1 MRLDRRP
8 LLDTRGDAALYVERL
23 ADRRTRSSLDLGL
36 NVLVHG
42 SHGSGRTSLGRHLQW
57 LARQPGEDGS
67 PTRTVHRVS
76 AASAT
81 SAGELL
87 GWLLTAAAG
96 PGNAGESDA
105 LDMVEMLRQVIHEGG
120 GRPLFVLDDVPP
132 ALGRA
137 LFGAL
142 RDEVWTV
149 EASWLVT
156 CLTSDVG
163 ALLLPPVDAFF
174 EVVIPLADSDP
185 GFYLE
190 MVSRRLDGEPVS
202 FSMEG
207 SEWNDLFDMAGNHP
221 RKLLDLVRAVVVDG
235 ESMQHLLIRSDRL
248 DHLQHSLG
256 PQLFALME
264 ELDTYGPAGPS
275 EEYLQRR
282 MGLSRPRL
290 AKLLHDLRDRG
301 LVEET
306 TAPSDGPGR
315 PRVLYRTRPIS
326 VESDAERA
334 S

>member
-8 LLDTRGDAALYVERL
+8 LLDTRGDAALYVPRS
-23 ADRRTRSSLDLGL
+23 ADRRTESSLGLGL

-42 SHGSGRTSLGRHLQW
+42 SHGSGRTSLGRHVQW
-57 LARQPGEDGS
+57 LARQPAEDGGS
-67 PTRTVHRVS
+67 TRVVHRLS
-76 AASAT
+76 AASVT
-81 SAGELL
+81 SAEELL
-87 GWLLTAAAG
+87 GRLLTAVEG
-96 PGNAGESDA
+96 PGNTGESDA
-105 LDMVEMLRQVIHEGG
+105 LDMVEKLRKAVHEGG
-120 GRPLFVLDDVPP
+120 RHPLFVLDDVTS

-137 LFGAL
+137 LFGVL
-142 RDEVWTV
+142 RDEVWAI

-156 CLTSDVG
+156 CLTSDVD

-174 EVVIPLADSDP
+174 EVVIPLADSDR
-185 GFYLE
+185 GFYLD
-190 MVSRRLDGEPVS
+190 MVRRRLDGEPVP
-202 FSMEG
+202 FGMDE
-207 SEWNDLFDMAGNHP
+207 SEWNALFDIAGNRP

-235 ESMQHLLIRSDRL
+235 EDVQHLLSRSDRL

-256 PQLFALME
+256 PQLFALLE

-275 EEYLQRR
+275 EEYLQAR

-290 AKLLHDLRDRG
+290 AKLFHELRDRG

-326 VESDAERA
+326 AGSDVEHVS
-334 S
+334 

>member
-57 LARQPGEDGS
+57 LARQPAEGGES
-67 PTRTVHRVS
+67 TRTVHRLS
-76 AASAT
+76 AASVT
-81 SAGELL
+81 SAEELL
-87 GWLLTAAAG
+87 GRLLTAVTG

-105 LDMVEMLRQVIHEGG
+105 LDMVEMLRQAAHEGG
-120 GRPLFVLDDVPP
+120 GRPLFVLDDVTT

-142 RDEVWTV
+142 RDEVWAV
-149 EASWLVT
+149 EASWLVM
-156 CLTSDVG
+156 CLTSDVD
-163 ALLLPPVDAFF
+163 ALLMPPVDAFF
-174 EVVIPLADSDP
+174 EVVIPLADSGR
-185 GFYLE
+185 GFYLD
-190 MVSRRLDGEPVS
+190 MVSRRLDGESVP

-207 SEWNDLFDMAGNHP
+207 SEWNALVDMAGNHP
-221 RKLLDLVRAVVVDG
+221 RRLLDLVRAVVVDG
-235 ESMQHLLIRSDRL
+235 ESVQHLLIRSDRL
-248 DHLQHSLG
+248 DHLQHSLD
-256 PQLFALME
+256 PQLFALLE

-275 EEYLQRR
+275 EEYLQQR

-315 PRVLYRTRPIS
+315 PRVLYRTLPVPAEPD
-326 VESDAERA
+326 VEHA